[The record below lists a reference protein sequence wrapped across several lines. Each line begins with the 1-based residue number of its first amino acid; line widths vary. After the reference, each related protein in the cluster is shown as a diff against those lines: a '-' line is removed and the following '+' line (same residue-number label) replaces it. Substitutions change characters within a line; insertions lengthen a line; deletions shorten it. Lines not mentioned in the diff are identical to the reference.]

1 MEQARAARITILED
15 GEGKEAPRILQKLMK
30 ITSQRSN
37 RRKLLIKLIQIL
49 LNWVFLRA
57 VSFINKQI

>member
-30 ITSQRSN
+30 ITSQGSN
-37 RRKLLIKLIQIL
+37 RRKNIKINITIIKLD
-49 LNWVFLRA
+49 
-57 VSFINKQI
+57 VSSSRFIHK